1 MYCSNCGMKLPDW
14 AHFCERCGARVSMGV
29 PEDDPLERVGAND
42 TSSMEPLWSDVA
54 PEPTEEREEPVVESE
69 ATQLMTEALEVPK
82 QAQTVVFDT
91 ESDIEQ
97 VVDEGEPNDAADATR
112 AFVPDEEPSELQEQ
126 AEPKA
131 ESEPEEEPEP
141 HAEPEAEPD
150 TEDESD
156 ELVEGDAADGE
167 PGEHDQPADET
178 VMIDS
183 ADEGAGARE
192 PEQPVQP
199 ARNVIDVG
207 EHDIVY
213 GMDPSMR
220 HVAAAETWRGRTR
233 PSERHREERAIPMAA
248 VAAIAALAIILS
260 FVVAFFAL
268 GGNSSDQS
276 GEQAEVV
283 STTKRVSKRKAKE
296 IVSGLDGWWKTNRTF
311 DGRYWHIQDGL
322 METYAAD
329 GVLAGQVLIDPDSI
343 EGMTAGP
350 GGIEGEGYYLRDI
363 AYYLIED
370 DPDTLH
376 AIGSDGTAEED
387 GNLVR
392 TEAPAFMGGGS
403 TEEPSTTPVEE
414 GDSSEYMLP
423 ESSTRVYDVSELEGM
438 SDHDLFVARNEIYA
452 RHGYVFEAGE
462 LSEYFESKSWY
473 HPTDVFNEG
482 DITEIERQNVSLI
495 LSVEQ
500 SRGSQYV

>member
-1 MYCSNCGMKLPDW
+1 MYCPNCGLRLPDW
-14 AHFCERCGARVSMGV
+14 ANFCERCGARVSLGV
-29 PEDDPLERVGAND
+29 PEDDPLEHVGAND
-42 TSSMEPLWSDVA
+42 TSSMEPLWSDAV
-54 PEPTEEREEPVVESE
+54 PEPAEEPEEPVVEPE
-69 ATQLMTEALEVPK
+69 ATQLMADEPEEPM

-91 ESDIEQ
+91 ESDIDQDIYE
-97 VVDEGEPNDAADATR
+97 DEPTDAADATR
-112 AFVPDEEPSELQEQ
+112 AFAPDEEPLESQDED
-126 AEPKA
+126 
-131 ESEPEEEPEP
+131 ESEPGDEPEP
-141 HAEPEAEPD
+141 EQDPESDAEPEP
-150 TEDESD
+150 ESD
-156 ELVEGDAADGE
+156 EPQDADAT
-167 PGEHDQPADET
+167 DEANDELDDERNLFSDEA
-178 VMIDS
+178 VMMDS
-183 ADEGAGARE
+183 ADGDADAEEA
-192 PEQPVQP
+192 VQP
-199 ARNVIDVG
+199 AKNVIDVG

-248 VAAIAALAIILS
+248 LATVAALAIVLG
-260 FVVAFFAL
+260 FVVAFFVL
-268 GGNSSDQS
+268 GGNSSDQPT
-276 GEQAEVV
+276 GQVETT

-296 IVSGLDGWWKTNRTF
+296 IVSSLDGWWKTNRTF

-387 GNLVR
+387 GNLMR
-392 TEAPAFMGGGS
+392 TDAPAFMGGGS
-403 TEEPSTTPVEE
+403 SQSEASTTPVEE

-473 HPTDVFNEG
+473 HPSDVFNEG

-495 LSVEQ
+495 LSIEQ

>member
-1 MYCSNCGMKLPDW
+1 MKLPDW

-54 PEPTEEREEPVVESE
+54 SEPAEEPEEPVVEPE
-69 ATQLMTEALEVPK
+69 ATQLMTEVPEEPV
-82 QAQTVVFDT
+82 QARTVVFDT
-91 ESDIEQ
+91 ESDISLDD
-97 VVDEGEPNDAADATR
+97 DEDQPGQTMDETR
-112 AFVPDEEPSELQEQ
+112 AFSPDEEPSELQEQ
-126 AEPKA
+126 AELEAEPEPDAEPEAEQDA
-131 ESEPEEEPEP
+131 ESEPEPDEPV
-141 HAEPEAEPD
+141 
-150 TEDESD
+150 ED
-156 ELVEGDAADGE
+156 DAADGE
-167 PGEHDQPADET
+167 PGEQDQTADET
-178 VMIDS
+178 VMIDP
-183 ADEGAGARE
+183 ADENADAQE
-192 PEQPVQP
+192 SEQPVQP
-199 ARNVIDVG
+199 AKNVIDVG

-220 HVAAAETWRGRTR
+220 HVAAAETWRGRAR

-248 VAAIAALAIILS
+248 LATVAALAIVLG
-260 FVVAFFAL
+260 FVVAFFVL
-268 GGNSSDQS
+268 GGNSSDQPTD
-276 GEQAEVV
+276 QAETT
-283 STTKRVSKRKAKE
+283 STTKHVSKRKARE
-296 IVSGLDGWWKTNRTF
+296 VVSGLDGWWKTDRTF

-387 GNLVR
+387 GNLMR

-403 TEEPSTTPVEE
+403 SEEASATPVEE

>member
-1 MYCSNCGMKLPDW
+1 MYCPNCGLKLPDW
-14 AHFCERCGARVSMGV
+14 ANFCERCGARVSIGV

-54 PEPTEEREEPVVESE
+54 SEPAEEPEEPVVEPE
-69 ATQLMTEALEVPK
+69 ATQLMAEAPEEPV

-91 ESDIEQ
+91 ESDIEPDADVEQ
-97 VVDEGEPNDAADATR
+97 PGQEMDETR
-112 AFVPDEEPSELQEQ
+112 AFSPDEESL
-126 AEPKA
+126 EPQD
-131 ESEPEEEPEP
+131 EPEP
-141 HAEPEAEPD
+141 EAEPEAESDVASEAEPEPD
-150 TEDESD
+150 GPAEDE
-156 ELVEGDAADGE
+156 ATDGE
-167 PGEHDQPADET
+167 PGEQDQLADET

-183 ADEGAGARE
+183 EDEDADAQES
-192 PEQPVQP
+192 EQPVQP
-199 ARNVIDVG
+199 VKNVIDVG

-213 GMDPSMR
+213 GMDPSLR

-248 VAAIAALAIILS
+248 LATVAALAIVLG
-260 FVVAFFAL
+260 FVVAFFVL
-268 GGNSSDQS
+268 GGNSSDQPTD
-276 GEQAEVV
+276 QAETT
-283 STTKRVSKRKAKE
+283 STTRHVSKRKAKE
-296 IVSGLDGWWKTNRTF
+296 IVSSLDGWWKTNRTF

-387 GNLVR
+387 GNLMR

-403 TEEPSTTPVEE
+403 SEEASTTPVEE

>member
-1 MYCSNCGMKLPDW
+1 
-14 AHFCERCGARVSMGV
+14 
-29 PEDDPLERVGAND
+29 
-42 TSSMEPLWSDVA
+42 
-54 PEPTEEREEPVVESE
+54 
-69 ATQLMTEALEVPK
+69 
-82 QAQTVVFDT
+82 
-91 ESDIEQ
+91 
-97 VVDEGEPNDAADATR
+97 
-112 AFVPDEEPSELQEQ
+112 
-126 AEPKA
+126 
-131 ESEPEEEPEP
+131 
-141 HAEPEAEPD
+141 
-150 TEDESD
+150 
-156 ELVEGDAADGE
+156 
-167 PGEHDQPADET
+167 
-178 VMIDS
+178 
-183 ADEGAGARE
+183 
-192 PEQPVQP
+192 
-199 ARNVIDVG
+199 
-207 EHDIVY
+207 
-213 GMDPSMR
+213 MDPSMR
-220 HVAAAETWRGRTR
+220 HMAAAETWRGRTR

-248 VAAIAALAIILS
+248 LATVAALAIVLG
-260 FVVAFFAL
+260 FVVAFFVL
-268 GGNSSDQS
+268 GGNSSDQPTD
-276 GEQAEVV
+276 QAETT
-283 STTKRVSKRKAKE
+283 STTKHVSKRKAKE
-296 IVSGLDGWWKTNRTF
+296 IVSSLDGWWKTNRTF

-387 GNLVR
+387 GNLMR

-403 TEEPSTTPVEE
+403 SEEASATPVEE

>member
-1 MYCSNCGMKLPDW
+1 MYCPNCGLKLPDW
-14 AHFCERCGARVSMGV
+14 ANFCERCGARVSIGV

-54 PEPTEEREEPVVESE
+54 SEPAEEPEEPVVEPE
-69 ATQLMTEALEVPK
+69 ATQLMTEAPEESV

-91 ESDIEQ
+91 ESDIEPDADVEQ
-97 VVDEGEPNDAADATR
+97 PSLEMDETR
-112 AFVPDEEPSELQEQ
+112 AFSPDEESLEPQN
-126 AEPKA
+126 EPKPEAGPEA
-131 ESEPEEEPEP
+131 ESDVASEAEPEP
-141 HAEPEAEPD
+141 DEPA
-150 TEDESD
+150 EDE
-156 ELVEGDAADGE
+156 ATDGE
-167 PGEHDQPADET
+167 PGEQDQPADET

-183 ADEGAGARE
+183 EDEDVDAQE
-192 PEQPVQP
+192 SEQPVQP
-199 ARNVIDVG
+199 VKNVIDVG

-213 GMDPSMR
+213 GMDPSLR

-248 VAAIAALAIILS
+248 LATVAALAIVLG
-260 FVVAFFAL
+260 FVVAFFVL
-268 GGNSSDQS
+268 GGNSSDQPTD
-276 GEQAEVV
+276 QAETT
-283 STTKRVSKRKAKE
+283 STTRHVSKRKAKE
-296 IVSGLDGWWKTNRTF
+296 IVSSLDGWWKTNRTF

-387 GNLVR
+387 GNLMR

-403 TEEPSTTPVEE
+403 SEEASTTPVEE